1 MTTKYIIRDL
11 KSSFTYEYP
20 DIETALTE
28 LKSFMQYPGIQQF
41 ELIKL
46 EDLN

>member
-1 MTTKYIIRDL
+1 MTKYIIKDL
-11 KSSFTYEYP
+11 KTGFEYEYP
-20 DIETALTE
+20 TQDAMLTE